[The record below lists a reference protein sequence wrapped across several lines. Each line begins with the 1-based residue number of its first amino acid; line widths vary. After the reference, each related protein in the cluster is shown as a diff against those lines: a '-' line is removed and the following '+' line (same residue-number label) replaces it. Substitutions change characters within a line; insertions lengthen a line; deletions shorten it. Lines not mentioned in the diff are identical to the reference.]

1 MTGSAA
7 LQDNEFENCIR
18 DRYADVELVVETDPT
33 VDEIGR
39 VHSQLGKLMSQMPAG
54 AHFALITGYPALI
67 ATALVGHA
75 ALRDGSTDFW
85 DGFAA
90 CLGVDR
96 DPSFE
101 AALTGFAGDMFRAAG
116 LRDIEALRDRD
127 PVWLLELHAGI
138 PAHALGALV
147 DVIEQHVAAGRAPQ
161 GTVVLDHLTEPGFGH
176 RRRQLPAEFRAL
188 LDHAPDTAVT
198 FLARICAVLVASVA
212 EPETWAAS
220 ELTAATVDLP
230 PTILATLRDRLARK
244 PFLDGDPDAAA
255 LCVARF
261 PELRYDAAEGT
272 LDVVVPPGAEPTTWR
287 AWTGD
292 APEQVRVGTDEAA
305 VVPVTSALRE
315 CVLVNLD
322 NGARRAIPVV
332 LPGDPIVLFAPD
344 GRVMSHHRTLP
355 AGEVVALVP
364 NDADFAGTGRKKIDV
379 TDTRNGPWDG
389 WLLRTLDLAG
399 HRELTV
405 VRDGRRGAT
414 RRVRPTESPSIEL
427 PEPLPGVTTRDGD
440 PVFGERP
447 LVDLP
452 AHDGDAVK
460 EWRVR
465 VRRVGDLNW
474 LVDYPWAAEDFIT
487 SADPFD
493 GVDAPLLGSYEIVV
507 SDSYAL
513 DLRRVAVIAEGLDAV
528 NEPAVR
534 LPAADGL
541 AESTTGL
548 TADHGLAVDDAELV
562 FGPTDVERV
571 TQVSV
576 VGDARRSDARE
587 SGSLELVVRPPH
599 ALVRLERAGVPS
611 AWQTALPEIDLEATD
626 HRRLAVYVPGGVDVS
641 FALLDGDLD
650 IVREWESD
658 GHAGTEFALATR
670 QIVEAARRLVRGTL
684 VAVIE
689 AADGSTDEAPIAT
702 VVRDGGAPAPATT
715 SSAPAADEL
724 TAAWML
730 LDTEQAADAESP
742 APSVDVLTADPT
754 ASLVALGDSPVAPRR
769 IPALLIRSGL
779 AEQPFAPSDRASA
792 SHPNPYVGCTI
803 AMSAIVGPAASD
815 RDEIQS
821 YLTTRG
827 GDELLR
833 LLATGRMSDPRTG
846 VLDRN
851 VMAVESMGRE
861 QVDMLFEHFRLVP
874 GPVLDLDMRT
884 SATIDAFH
892 HRMEWMADPISVEAP
907 RHVNTM
913 LRDVRRSSPE
923 MYDLIAARNEALDGV
938 DTGANPWMLLSMQ
951 SMAFAAVARLQAND
965 CLKKGGLTD
974 EGRAMWAALA
984 DYFPGMVSADLLT
997 ANAVA
1002 VRAAALASATKK

>member
-1 MTGSAA
+1 MTGSAT
-7 LQDNEFENCIR
+7 LQDNEFEDCIR
-18 DRYADVELVVETDPT
+18 NRYTDAELVVETDPT
-33 VDEIGR
+33 VDEISR
-39 VHSQLGKLMSQMPAG
+39 VHSQLGRLMSQMPAG

-75 ALRDGSTDFW
+75 ALRDGATDFW
-85 DGFAA
+85 DGFADA
-90 CLGVDR
+90 IGVDR

-101 AALTGFAGDMFRAAG
+101 AALVGFAGDMFRTIG
-116 LRDIEALRDRD
+116 LRDVEALRDRD

-138 PAHALGALV
+138 PAHAIGGLV
-147 DVIEQHVAAGRAPQ
+147 DVIEQHVTAGRAPQ
-161 GTVVLDHLTEPGFGH
+161 GTVVLDHLTEPGFSH

-188 LDHAPDTAVT
+188 LDHAPDIAVT
-198 FLARICAVLVASVA
+198 FLARICAVLVASIA
-212 EPETWAAS
+212 EPATWSADA
-220 ELTAATVDLP
+220 LTESAVDLP
-230 PTILATLRDRLARK
+230 PTILSALRDRLADK
-244 PFLDGDPDAAA
+244 PFLDGDDDAAA
-255 LCVARF
+255 LCIARF

-272 LDVVVPPGAEPTTWR
+272 LDVVIPSDEKPTTWR
-287 AWTGD
+287 AWAGD
-292 APEQVRVGTDEAA
+292 APEQVQTGADEAA

-322 NGARRAIPVV
+322 TGARRAIPVV

-344 GRVMSHHRTLP
+344 GRVMSRHRTLP
-355 AGEVVALVP
+355 AGEVLALVP
-364 NDADFAGTGRKKIDV
+364 KDAEFTGSGRKKVAV

-405 VRDGRRGAT
+405 VRDGRAGTT
-414 RRVRPTESPSIEL
+414 RRVRPAESPSIEL
-427 PEPLPGVTTRDGD
+427 PEPLPGITTRDGD

-452 AHDGDAVK
+452 AHHGDGDK
-460 EWRVR
+460 RWRVR
-465 VRRVGDLNW
+465 VRRVGDLDW
-474 LVDYPWAAEDFIT
+474 LVDYPWESEAFVT

-493 GVDAPLLGSYEIVV
+493 GVDAPLVGAYEIVV

-513 DLRRVAVIAEGLDAV
+513 DLRRVAVIVEGLGATHD
-528 NEPAVR
+528 PAVR

-541 AESTTGL
+541 AESVTEL
-548 TADHGLAVDDAELV
+548 TADGDLAVDDAKLT
-562 FGPTDVERV
+562 FGPSDVEQITSTR
-571 TQVSV
+571 S
-576 VGDARRSDARE
+576 GDA
-587 SGSLELVVRPPH
+587 SLELVVRPPH

-611 AWQTALPEIDLEATD
+611 AWQTALPVIDVDATD

-641 FALLDGDLD
+641 FALLDGDFE
-650 IVREWESD
+650 IVREWESE
-658 GHAGTEFALATR
+658 GRAGTEFALATR
-670 QIVEAARRLVRGTL
+670 PLADAARRLVSGTI

-689 AADGSTDEAPIAT
+689 DADGETDEAPIAMLT
-702 VVRDGGAPAPATT
+702 RGVEQPNTAVSA
-715 SSAPAADEL
+715 SAPAVDDL
-724 TAAWML
+724 TGAWML
-730 LDTEQAADAESP
+730 LDTAQAADAESP
-742 APSVDVLTADPT
+742 APSVDVLTADAT

-779 AEQPFAPSDRASA
+779 AERPFAPSDRAST

-803 AMSAIVGPAASD
+803 AMSAIVDPKTSD

-846 VLDRN
+846 VFDRN
-851 VMAVESMGRE
+851 VMAVESMGRD

-892 HRMEWMADPISVEAP
+892 HRMEWMADPLSVEAP

-923 MYDLIAARNEALDGV
+923 MYDLISARNEVLAGV
-938 DTGANPWMLLSMQ
+938 DTGTSPWMLLSMQ
-951 SMAFAAVARLQAND
+951 SMTFAAVARLQAND

-984 DYFPGMVSADLLT
+984 DYFPGMVSADLLM

-1002 VRAAALASATKK
+1002 VRAAALAAVRQK

>member
-18 DRYADVELVVETDPT
+18 DRYAGVELVVETDPT

-39 VHSQLGKLMSQMPAG
+39 VHSQLGRLMSQMPAG

-85 DGFAA
+85 DGFATA
-90 CLGVDR
+90 LGVDR

-138 PAHALGALV
+138 PAHALGGLV
-147 DVIEQHVAAGRAPQ
+147 DLIEQHVSAGRAPQ
-161 GTVVLDHLTEPGFGH
+161 GTVVLDHLTEPGFAH
-176 RRRQLPAEFRAL
+176 RRRHLPPEFRAL
-188 LDHAPDTAVT
+188 LDHAPDIAVT

-230 PTILATLRDRLARK
+230 PTILAALRSRLAHK
-244 PFLDGDPDAAA
+244 PFLDGDPEAAA
-255 LCVARF
+255 LCDARF

-292 APEQVRVGTDEAA
+292 APEQVRVGTDEAG

-344 GRVMSHHRTLP
+344 GRVMSRHRTLP

-364 NDADFAGTGRKKIDV
+364 KDAEFAGTGRKKVAV

-399 HRELTV
+399 HRELSV
-405 VRDGRRGAT
+405 VRDGRRGTA
-414 RRVRPTESPSIEL
+414 RRVRPAESPSIEL
-427 PEPLPGVTTRDGD
+427 PEPLPGITTRDGD

-452 AHDGDAVK
+452 AHDGDDVK

-465 VRRVGDLNW
+465 VRRAGDLDW

-493 GVDAPLLGSYEIVV
+493 GVDAPLLGIYEIVV

-513 DLRRVAVIAEGLDAV
+513 DLRRVAVIAEGLDAA

-541 AESTTGL
+541 AESTTALSADGGL
-548 TADHGLAVDDAELV
+548 TVDDVELV
-562 FGPTDVERV
+562 FGPTDVEKVTRV
-571 TQVSV
+571 SA
-576 VGDARRSDARE
+576 GE
-587 SGSLELVVRPPH
+587 SLELELLVRPPH

-611 AWQTALPEIDLEATD
+611 AWQTALPVIDVEATD

-650 IVREWESD
+650 IVREWESE
-658 GHAGTEFALATR
+658 GHAGTEFALATK
-670 QIVEAARRLVRGTL
+670 QIAEASRRLVSGTL

-689 AADGSTDEAPIAT
+689 DADGSTDEAPIAT
-702 VVRDGGAPAPATT
+702 VTRGAGEAAQAAP
-715 SSAPAADEL
+715 SSAPVVDEL

-742 APSVDVLTADPT
+742 APSVDVLIADPT

-803 AMSAIVGPAASD
+803 AMSAIVDPAASD

-851 VMAVESMGRE
+851 VMAVESMGRD

-1002 VRAAALASATKK
+1002 VRAAALAAVKK